1 MDLPRDQDMT
11 STTMVFW
18 RPEEVKSGS
27 PSRADTMM
35 SAGRNP
41 AEFLTLRIVWSK
53 KKKKEYLEAQPCV
66 YPGVVPVRQTSP
78 ENQHNL
84 IRFNKQMTQK

>member
-1 MDLPRDQDMT
+1 
-11 STTMVFW
+11 
-18 RPEEVKSGS
+18 
-27 PSRADTMM
+27 M

-66 YPGVVPVRQTSP
+66 SPGVVPVRQTST
-78 ENQHNL
+78 ENQQNL
-84 IRFNKQMTQK
+84 TWFNEQMTQK